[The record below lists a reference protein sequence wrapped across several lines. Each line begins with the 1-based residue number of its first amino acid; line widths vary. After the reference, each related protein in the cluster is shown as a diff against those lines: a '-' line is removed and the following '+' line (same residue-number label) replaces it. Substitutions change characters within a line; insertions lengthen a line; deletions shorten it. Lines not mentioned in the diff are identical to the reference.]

1 MRQKEHFYE
10 QTTLIVFSMQQMSK
24 PLLKNTLST
33 LFTYKLRVKD
43 RKTDKERRA
52 RMYKRGRDKE
62 G

>member
-1 MRQKEHFYE
+1 
-10 QTTLIVFSMQQMSK
+10 MQQMSK